1 MLFVLTYGFLIIIL
15 KRQYLVW
22 RVYAIFVLFIVLM
35 VDFLKITYKKAN
47 CKKLEVDWV
56 ILHFLKV
63 PSS

>member
-35 VDFLKITYKKAN
+35 VDFLKITYKKVN